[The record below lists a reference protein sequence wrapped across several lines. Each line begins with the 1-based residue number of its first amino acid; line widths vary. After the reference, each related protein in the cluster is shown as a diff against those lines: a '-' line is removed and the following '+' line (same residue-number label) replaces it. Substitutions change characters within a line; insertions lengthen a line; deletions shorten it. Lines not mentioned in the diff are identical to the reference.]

1 MRTCVSLEIVYV
13 MKITIWILFLV
24 LAPLTFAQTG
34 SLAGVVKDAVS
45 GEPLFGVTI
54 RLEGANLG
62 AITDDEGFYEIKN
75 IPINNYTVKASA
87 LDYKEQIV
95 YNIVIKSAGT
105 PDLNFELQPIAST
118 EIEGVEIVASPYKK
132 QKETP
137 LSTNKLSAEEIATY
151 PGGNNDV
158 AKVVQSL
165 PGVGGSVGGF
175 RNDIIIR
182 GGAPNENVYYLDGI
196 EIPNIN
202 HFSTQ
207 GSAGGPVGLLNVS
220 FFEGVTLSATS
231 FGAQYD
237 NALSGVLQFDQ
248 RVGNRRDMKTNIR
261 VSSSETALT
270 LEGPLFKG
278 DKKQANTSYIISA
291 RRSYLQ
297 LLFRALDLPILPDY
311 WDYQYKINHK
321 INDYN
326 DIIILG
332 VGAIDNFQVNLP
344 EDFTVDQLNAIEQ
357 VPIIDQ
363 YSSTSGITWRKRFK
377 DVNGFMTTSASINLL
392 RNDFKRFQNNV
403 EQSGLFLNNISQEQE
418 AKLRYYFKRY
428 YEKFELSAG
437 AVIQNA
443 DYRNDTEDLING
455 FSYNNSLNFWRYGA
469 FVQANTSLLKNKLT
483 VSGGLRFDGNTFTE
497 TGNEIY
503 RTLSPRVA
511 LSYSLDESRKWSIN
525 ASVGRYYK
533 IPPYTILG
541 FKDTN
546 GVEVNKDAAYIRSDH
561 FVIGVEYLPTTST
574 KLAIEGFYKMYSDY
588 PVSVRDSVSLA
599 NLGGDFSVLGNEPI
613 RSVGLGRT
621 YGIEFLAQQKLAK
634 NFYGILAL
642 TLFQSEFTGFDTDEY
657 IPSAWNQ
664 GVLATFTGGYKFG
677 KKKNWEVSLR
687 VRYGGQTPYAPVD
700 EEATLQNYPAVI
712 KDYSRLGTVTLDA
725 FNQTDIRIDKKW
737 SFDKWALDI
746 FFEVQNV
753 FGQALPSEP
762 GYTLAKDETGIVV
775 TPLSLEQLPQVDT
788 GSILPSIGIVIDF

>member
-1 MRTCVSLEIVYV
+1 MKVTIASLLLLLLSYTTV
-13 MKITIWILFLV
+13 
-24 LAPLTFAQTG
+24 AQTG
-34 SLAGVVKDAVS
+34 SLAGNISDAVS
-45 GEPLFGVTI
+45 GEPLFGVTVK
-54 RLEGANLG
+54 LVDANMGAV
-62 AITDDEGFYEIKN
+62 TDVNGFYEIKN
-75 IPINNYTVKASA
+75 IPTKSYTVKVSSI
-87 LDYKEQIV
+87 DYQEEVV
-95 YNIVIKSAGT
+95 YNVVIKSAGT
-105 PDLNFELQPIAST
+105 PDLNFELKPIEST

-132 QKETP
+132 SKETP

-248 RVGNRRDMKTNIR
+248 REGNKRKMQTNIR
-261 VSSSETALT
+261 VSSSEAALT

-278 DKKQANTSYIISA
+278 DKKQAKTSYIVSA

-321 INDYN
+321 INEYN
-326 DIIILG
+326 DLILLG

-344 EDFTVDQLNAIEQ
+344 DDFTVDQLNAIEQ

-377 DVNGFMTTSASINLL
+377 NVDGFMTTSASINLL
-392 RNDFKRFQNNV
+392 RNDFKRYQDNV
-403 EQSGLFLNNISQEQE
+403 DQTGLFLNNISQEQE
-418 AKLRYYFKRY
+418 SKLRYYYKRY
-428 YEKFELSAG
+428 YDKLEFSAG

-443 DYRNDTEDLING
+443 DYRNDTEDLVSN
-455 FSYNNSLNFWRYGA
+455 FTYNNSLNFWRYGA
-469 FVQANTSLLKNKLT
+469 FAQANTTLLNNRLT

-497 TGNEIY
+497 TGNEVY
-503 RTLSPRVA
+503 RTLSPRLA
-511 LSYSLDESRKWSIN
+511 LSYSLDKEKQWSIN
-525 ASVGRYYK
+525 ASIGRYYK

-541 FKDTN
+541 FKDST
-546 GVEVNKDAAYIRSDH
+546 GAEVNKDVQYIQSDH
-561 FVIGVEYLPTTST
+561 FVLGIEYLPRRST
-574 KLAIEGFYKMYSDY
+574 KLAIEGFFKQYSNY
-588 PVSVRDSVSLA
+588 PVSIRDSVSLA
-599 NLGGDFSVLGNEPI
+599 NLGGDFSVLGNEPV

-621 YGIEFLAQQKLAK
+621 YGVEFLAQQKLSN
-634 NFYGILAL
+634 NFYGILAI

-677 KKKNWEVSLR
+677 KKKNWEISLR
-687 VRYGGQTPYAPVD
+687 VRYSGRTPYAPVN
-700 EEATLQNYPAVI
+700 EEATLQNYPAII
-712 KDYSRLGTVTLDA
+712 KDYSQLGEVRLDA
-725 FNQTDIRIDKKW
+725 FNQTDIRLDKKW
-737 SFDKWALDI
+737 SFENWALDI
-746 FFEVQNV
+746 FIEVQNLLA
-753 FGQALPSEP
+753 QAQPSEP
-762 GYTLAKDETGIVV
+762 GYALSKDENGVV
-775 TPLSLEQLPQVDT
+775 ITPVSLEQLPQVDA
-788 GSILPSIGIVIDF
+788 GSVLPSIGIVIDF